1 MVRFYYMTLKLNVPK
16 LVKETL
22 AKFKEAGYEI
32 YIVGGVVRDAI
43 LGKELYDWDFTT
55 NAAPEEILKIVDGG
69 LPAGR
74 QGFYDNK
81 YGTVGVKDEAG
92 GRPFEITT
100 FRKEYGYSDA
110 RRPDRVEWGKS
121 LQEDLARRDFTINAM
136 ALKCSV
142 LNAQC
147 SKFELI
153 DLYNGL
159 KDLQDKLVRAVGDPM
174 ERFGEDALRM
184 MRAIRIAAQLGF
196 AIEEKTL
203 GAIKSNAGKIYKIA
217 PERIRDELLKTMA
230 SDYPA
235 DGYLLL
241 KNSGL
246 GELILPEMEKTFGVE
261 QKSPGRHHVYDVGTH
276 SVESLRYCKSADPI
290 TRLATL
296 IHDVGKAKTQRVYSD
311 GRITFYNHEMES
323 AKIASK
329 IADRLR
335 FSNAEKDKFLRLVRW
350 HQFSVDERQTD
361 SAIRRFIKNVGLENI
376 PDMIA
381 LRVGDRLGGG
391 ARETS
396 WRLEEYKARI
406 LEVQQQPFSIPDLK
420 INGLDV
426 MEIKKVPSG
435 PMVGKYLQA
444 IFDEV
449 VEKGLANERE
459 VLVER
464 LKKLD
469 FTQNTDP
476 LTSTINTGRQL
487 K

>member
-1 MVRFYYMTLKLNVPK
+1 MQISLKLPEK
-16 LVKETL
+16 VKEIL
-22 AKFKEAGYEI
+22 DEFERAGYEI

-55 NAAPEEILKIVDGG
+55 NATPEEILKIVGED
-69 LPAGR
+69 
-74 QGFYDNK
+74 GFYDNK
-81 YGTVGVKDEAG
+81 YGTVGIKNEG
-92 GRPFEITT
+92 SRPYEITT
-100 FRKEYGYSDA
+100 FRTEENYTDSRHPEKIA
-110 RRPDRVEWGKS
+110 WGS
-121 LQEDLARRDFTINAM
+121 HLQEDLLRRDFTINAM
-136 ALKCSV
+136 ALRSTQPSV
-142 LNAQC
+142 LSAQ
-147 SKFELI
+147 FEVI
-153 DLYNGL
+153 DLYNGQ

-196 AIEEKTL
+196 TIEQATLQAIQ
-203 GAIKSNAGKIYKIA
+203 ANAGKIKQIA
-217 PERIRDELLKTMA
+217 AERVKDELFKLLA

-276 SVESLRYCKSADPI
+276 SVESLRHCKSADPI

-296 IHDVGKAKTQRVYSD
+296 IHDVGKAKTQKVYPD

-350 HQFSVDERQTD
+350 HQFTVDERQTD

-435 PMVGKYLQA
+435 PMVGKYLQ
-444 IFDEV
+444 ILFDEV

-459 VLVER
+459 VLMER
-464 LKKLD
+464 LKSL
-469 FTQNTDP
+469 N
-476 LTSTINTGRQL
+476 L
-487 K
+487 

>member
-1 MVRFYYMTLKLNVPK
+1 MQISLKLPEK
-16 LVKETL
+16 VKEIL
-22 AKFKEAGYEI
+22 DEFERAGYEI

-55 NAAPEEILKIVDGG
+55 NATPEEILKIVGED
-69 LPAGR
+69 
-74 QGFYDNK
+74 GFYDNK
-81 YGTVGVKDEAG
+81 YGTVGIKNEG
-92 GRPFEITT
+92 SRPYEITT
-100 FRKEYGYSDA
+100 FRTEENYTDSRHPEKIA
-110 RRPDRVEWGKS
+110 WGS
-121 LQEDLARRDFTINAM
+121 HLQEDLLRRDFTINAM
-136 ALKCSV
+136 ALRSTQPSV
-142 LNAQC
+142 LSAQ
-147 SKFELI
+147 FEVI
-153 DLYNGL
+153 DLYNGQ

-203 GAIKSNAGKIYKIA
+203 GAIKSNAGKIAQISA
-217 PERIRDELLKTMA
+217 ERIRDELLKTMA

-276 SVESLRYCKSADPI
+276 SVESLRHCKSADPI

-296 IHDVGKAKTQRVYSD
+296 IHDVGKVKTQRIYPD

-350 HQFSVDERQTD
+350 HQFTVDERQTD

-435 PMVGKYLQA
+435 PMVGKYLQ
-444 IFDEV
+444 ILFDEV

-459 VLVER
+459 VLMER
-464 LKKLD
+464 LKSL
-469 FTQNTDP
+469 N
-476 LTSTINTGRQL
+476 L
-487 K
+487 